1 MSRPALITLGIVAL
15 SLCLLA
21 FLCLLIAFACG
32 LVLYRQGG
40 GDGPS
45 LFFPEPTPEVL
56 RPGVE
61 GGVSF
66 PVSR

>member
-1 MSRPALITLGIVAL
+1 MSRPALVVLGIVVL

-40 GDGPS
+40 
-45 LFFPEPTPEVL
+45 
-56 RPGVE
+56 
-61 GGVSF
+61 
-66 PVSR
+66 